1 MAYSARRFPEPAGNL
16 DRVDAGLL
24 PPRAF
29 VAGAMHRTMMPAT
42 EWDRELV
49 ADLAAKCAGL
59 RETEVVGVRGL
70 AAADEARLLHD
81 IAQVLSVAIAPRGS
95 EREDALVD
103 ALRVIWGDGFGA
115 DGVLRSRWPNY
126 RRIVRRSCSRIG

>member
-1 MAYSARRFPEPAGNL
+1 MN
-16 DRVDAGLL
+16 
-24 PPRAF
+24 
-29 VAGAMHRTMMPAT
+29 RTVMSAT
-42 EWDRELV
+42 EWDRELIT
-49 ADLAAKCAGL
+49 DFAAKRTRL
-59 RETEVVGVRGL
+59 SKSEVVGVGGL
-70 AAADEARLLHD
+70 AGADEARLLHD